1 MKREILK
8 NQNTLSQMDVSPS
21 DAALYV
27 NGLLLDMEYTTIF
40 TLLDHIRS
48 EDRVIGGLH
57 KLGECISICS
67 LLYFCRIELS
77 LFFFM
82 YASTNRK

>member
-1 MKREILK
+1 MSHYNCTSPSCSLQVDDKMKREILK
-8 NQNTLSQMDVSPS
+8 NQNTISQQMDVSPS
-21 DAALYV
+21 DSALFI

-57 KLGECISICS
+57 KLGESS
-67 LLYFCRIELS
+67 
-77 LFFFM
+77 
-82 YASTNRK
+82 